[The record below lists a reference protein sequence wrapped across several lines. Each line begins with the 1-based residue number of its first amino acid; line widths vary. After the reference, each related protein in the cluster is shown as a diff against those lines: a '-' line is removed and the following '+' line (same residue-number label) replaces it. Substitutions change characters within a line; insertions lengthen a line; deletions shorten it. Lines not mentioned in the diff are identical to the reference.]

1 MASFSFVLTPGVWY
15 LLVGYDTHV
24 TLWFLPY
31 DFWWHLNFKL
41 HLLSTIRWREICAQI
56 LKCSLLH
63 PCPTGYLRVFPCIIH
78 LIMWSV
84 IWEEHVPSV
93 QVLFSLWFCPQVL
106 AALSV
111 LNTNFR
117 LSNQQG
123 CHLFWALFTW
133 TCYCCLV
140 SKLCDSFVTPWTVT
154 HQVPLSMGFP
164 GKSTGVGWHF
174 LPQGICWKCMEK
186 VK

>member
-123 CHLFWALFTW
+123 NATFKCIHLWYLISPF
-133 TCYCCLV
+133 CLSI
-140 SKLCDSFVTPWTVT
+140 SKT
-154 HQVPLSMGFP
+154 
-164 GKSTGVGWHF
+164 STGSLCLSPMDPELLSHHF
-174 LPQGICWKCMEK
+174 SSL
-186 VK
+186 